1 MEEKRKNY
9 NMVEKISFS
18 IGVLVLLC
26 LISFLF
32 YQMINK
38 KNAPPNLEITILP
51 EPSIN
56 LYGFKV
62 DVENLGDET
71 AVAANIKL
79 SLYQDGI
86 PVEEGNVS
94 IQYVPVKSKITSWI
108 AFHKKKK
115 PGDSVV
121 VSSITYVKP

>member
-1 MEEKRKNY
+1 
-9 NMVEKISFS
+9 MVEKISFF

-38 KNAPPNLEITILP
+38 KNAPPNLEITIMP

-62 DVENLGDET
+62 AVENLGDET

-79 SLYQDGI
+79 SLYQNGI

-108 AFHKKKK
+108 AFNKKRK

-121 VSSITYVKP
+121 VSSVTYIKP